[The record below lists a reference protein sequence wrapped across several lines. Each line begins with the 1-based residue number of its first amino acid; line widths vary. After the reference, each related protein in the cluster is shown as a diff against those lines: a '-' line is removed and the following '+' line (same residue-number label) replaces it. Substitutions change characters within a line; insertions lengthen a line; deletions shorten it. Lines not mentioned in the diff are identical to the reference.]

1 MEAGL
6 IRRLGWGLMAALAL
20 FVAGYAFAILAV
32 KAIRPPFLEQRFAI
46 MPFAAVMHF
55 LASAVALAVGP
66 FQHNQ
71 RIRSRSLGVHRWL
84 GRIYV
89 IAVLVGGAAAI
100 RLATVSEGGLVSHV
114 GFGMLGALWITATA
128 MAYRH
133 IRAGDQAS
141 HRRWMVRSYALT
153 YAAVTLRLYIPL
165 SVVAGIPFEPAY
177 QTVAWLCWV
186 PNLIVA
192 EWLILRQQR
201 ARVVR
206 ESGSALAA

>member
-1 MEAGL
+1 M
-6 IRRLGWGLMAALAL
+6 IRRIGWGLMAGLAL
-20 FVAGYAFAILAV
+20 IVAGYAFAILLV

-46 MPFAAVMHF
+46 MPLAAVLHF

-71 RIRSRSLGVHRWL
+71 RIRNRSFGFHRWM

-89 IAVLVGGAAAI
+89 IAALVGGAAAL
-100 RLATVSEGGLVSHV
+100 RLATVSEGGLPTHI

-153 YAAVTLRLYIPL
+153 YAAVMLRIYLPL

-177 QTVAWLCWV
+177 QTVAWLAWV